1 MAGGDLGTVVTETGI
16 WSWFMHNDGH
26 VTDFM
31 SNLVVLGE
39 RRDQPGARPISEG
52 VADNDLVQCNN
63 PGLPSQ
69 PLFWDH

>member
-1 MAGGDLGTVVTETGI
+1 
-16 WSWFMHNDGH
+16 MHNDGH

-31 SNLVVLGE
+31 SKLVVLGE

-63 PGLPSQ
+63 PGLPFQ
-69 PLFWDH
+69 PLF